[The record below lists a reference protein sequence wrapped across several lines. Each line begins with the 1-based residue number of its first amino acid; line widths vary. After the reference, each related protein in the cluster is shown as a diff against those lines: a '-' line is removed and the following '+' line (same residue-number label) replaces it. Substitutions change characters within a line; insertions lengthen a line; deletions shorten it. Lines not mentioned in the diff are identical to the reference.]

1 MKIMNRFIV
10 TLGLALL
17 LNGCAT
23 TPPQTTDKEQAAL
36 VLKPASFTSMP
47 GWASGNQTGALSAFV
62 KSCGRILQKP
72 ASSSFGV
79 TGGTYGDW
87 QPACRAALATPQND
101 ASAKALFE
109 QYFTPWQ
116 ATANGDAEGLFTGYY
131 EASLNGSR
139 TRHGPY
145 QYPLRAKPD
154 DLIVADLGE
163 FKPELKGQKITG
175 RVVGDRFK
183 PYPDNKAITEG
194 GLAAGQDRPLVWVDD
209 KIAAFFLQIQGSGT
223 VRLDDGTAMRLNY
236 AGQNGREYYAVG
248 RELVK
253 RGELAK
259 EDVSMQSIRA
269 WMQAHPDQAAGLMYT
284 NPSYVFFRELPAA
297 GTEVSPPGAEGVA
310 LTPGHSLAVDHKK
323 IAYGTPIFL
332 TVPAMNRLLVAQ
344 DTGGAIKGPVRGDVF
359 WGRGADAEHKAGLMK
374 DKGRMWLL
382 LPKSV
387 AP

>member
-1 MKIMNRFIV
+1 MKNITRLIV
-10 TLGLALL
+10 TLGIAVL

-23 TPPQTTDKEQAAL
+23 APPATDKEKAAL
-36 VLKPASFTSMP
+36 VLNPASFTSMP
-47 GWASGNQTGALSAFV
+47 GWTQGGHGQALAAFT
-62 KSCGRILQKP
+62 KSCGRILKKP
-72 ASSSFGV
+72 AASSFGV

-87 QPACRAALATPQND
+87 QPACRAALTTPQND
-101 ASAKALFE
+101 AQAKVFFE

-116 ATANGDAEGLFTGYY
+116 ATADGNPDGLFTGYY

-139 TRHGPY
+139 TRHGVY

-154 DLIVADLGE
+154 DLVVADLGE

-175 RVVGDRFK
+175 RVVGDKFK
-183 PYPDNKAITEG
+183 PYPDNKAISQG

-269 WMQAHPDQAAGLMYT
+269 WMLAHPDQAEGLMYT
-284 NPSYVFFRELPAA
+284 NPSYVFFRELPTTGVA
-297 GTEVSPPGAEGVA
+297 ESPPGGEGVA

-323 IAYGTPIFL
+323 IAYGTPAFISL
-332 TVPAMNRLLVAQ
+332 PSINRLMVAQ

-359 WGRGADAEHKAGLMK
+359 WGRGTDAEHKAGLMK

-382 LPKSV
+382 LPKTVS
-387 AP
+387 P